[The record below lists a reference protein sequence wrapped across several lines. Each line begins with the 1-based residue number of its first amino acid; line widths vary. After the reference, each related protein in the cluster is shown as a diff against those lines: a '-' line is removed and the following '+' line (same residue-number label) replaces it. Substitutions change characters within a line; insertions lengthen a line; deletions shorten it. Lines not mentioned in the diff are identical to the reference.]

1 MNLDKFTKV
10 VPNFPKEGIMF
21 KDITPIFENPQL
33 LRGICANIQEQVV
46 SFPDCV
52 VGIESRGLV
61 LAAIYATT
69 FDIPLIMCR
78 KAGKL
83 PGECYQES
91 YDLEYGSATIEIQK
105 DASVH
110 GNVLI
115 IDDIIATGG
124 TMDAAIK
131 LVEKFNPSSISTVHL
146 FEIKEEGCEG
156 LHVLRTK
163 HGNYNH
169 IIVSNGQ
176 ESNYGQDC

>member
-1 MNLDKFTKV
+1 MNLDKFTKI

-21 KDITPIFENPQL
+21 KDITPIFENPKL
-33 LRGICANIQEQVV
+33 LRVICTNIHEQVG
-46 SFPDCV
+46 SCDCV

-61 LAAIYATT
+61 LAAIYATM

-91 YDLEYGSATIEIQK
+91 YNLEYGSAAIEMQK
-105 DASVH
+105 DASVF

-115 IDDIIATGG
+115 VDDIIATGG
-124 TMDAAIK
+124 TMNAAIK
-131 LVEKFNPSSISTVHL
+131 LVEKFNPSDISTAHL

-156 LHVLRTK
+156 LNVLRTTYSK
-163 HGNYNH
+163 YNH
-169 IIVSNGQ
+169 IIVSNG
-176 ESNYGQDC
+176 

>member
-33 LRGICANIQEQVV
+33 LRGICANIQEQVG
-46 SFPDCV
+46 PCDCV

-61 LAAIYATT
+61 LAAIYAIM
-69 FDIPLIMCR
+69 FDVPLIMCR

-91 YDLEYGSATIEIQK
+91 YDLEYGSATIEMQK
-105 DASVH
+105 DALVF

-131 LVEKFNPSSISTVHL
+131 LVEKFNPSDVSTAHL

-156 LHVLRTK
+156 LNVLRTK

-169 IIVSNGQ
+169 VIVSNG
-176 ESNYGQDC
+176 